1 MAAQKKAP
9 AGEKVVCTNRKATHL
24 YHIEETFEAGLMLVG
39 TEVKSLRG
47 GKGSIQESFAQVKNG
62 EAWLHQFHI
71 PHYEQGNIWNVDAVR
86 TRKLLL
92 HKKQVEKLAEAT
104 ARKGYT
110 LVPMKVYFKNG
121 YAKVLLGLGLGK
133 KLHDKREDL
142 KKKDQQRDM
151 QRAMRGSRKDF

>member
-1 MAAQKKAP
+1 MAKKKSP
-9 AGEKVVCTNRKATHL
+9 EGEKVVCTNRKATHL
-24 YHIEETFEAGLMLVG
+24 YHIEETFEAGLILVG
-39 TEVKSLRG
+39 TEVKSLRA
-47 GKGSIQESFAQVKNG
+47 GKGSIQESFAQVKGN

-71 PHYEQGNIWNVDAVR
+71 PAYEQGNIWNVDPVR

-92 HKKQVEKLAEAT
+92 HKKQLEKLGEA
-104 ARKGYT
+104 ASRKGYT

-121 YAKVLLGLGLGK
+121 YAKILLGLGLGK

-151 QRAMRGSRKDF
+151 QRAMRGGRKEY